1 MNMKYFEFNKHE
13 YYALIAVNGDVDQAI
28 EIYVE
33 NVAGD
38 SAEQVK
44 EEAVPVEL
52 TREQALVTY
61 LVSLAR
67 PTIDTPM
74 NQLHADFCDCGDG
87 VLLIDGALAS

>member
-1 MNMKYFEFNKHE
+1 MKYFEFNKHE
-13 YYALIAVNGDVDQAI
+13 YYALIAVNGDVDKAI

-52 TREQALVTY
+52 TREQALSTY

-67 PTIDTPM
+67 PTIDTPI
-74 NQLHADFCDCGDG
+74 NKLHAEFCDCEDS
-87 VLLIDGALAS
+87 VLLIDGSLAS